1 MIPLTRQNA
10 ECCIRRG
17 ADGVKKKKMMH
28 CVKNVASFFSQGTR
42 LAEAESLPLTW
53 SQTSLVA
60 FHLPLLNYRYQVPLT
75 WARMLL
81 SVDCLAASK
90 LNCQTQVGREFI
102 LCHVCLTLFSS
113 YYFERGF
120 LDFRASI
127 LCKRLRGNGIVM
139 LRAIRDGCW
148 FQLVPLMLHHESHK
162 EVKGRL
168 TWRTPQNRAVYEVHP
183 S

>member
-1 MIPLTRQNA
+1 MLHTSR
-10 ECCIRRG
+10 CWRS
-17 ADGVKKKKMMH
+17 KKKKMMH

-81 SVDCLAASK
+81 SVDCLAASM

-120 LDFRASI
+120 FGLPGFHLVQAAPWKWDCHVESHQG
-127 LCKRLRGNGIVM
+127 RL
-139 LRAIRDGCW
+139 
-148 FQLVPLMLHHESHK
+148 LVPTSSIDASPWITQ
-162 EVKGRL
+162 GG
-168 TWRTPQNRAVYEVHP
+168 
-183 S
+183 